1 MSETRT
7 GKRFDLSLP
16 VKIKQT
22 NSSRTHQATTHNL
35 SAAGVYITANLPF
48 KSGTKVE
55 FEITLPAP
63 VIGAKNNVDVKC
75 EGRVIRVDPEQRG
88 KRRGVACIID
98 KYQFVPEGKPA
109 AKPKAKGKTQGA
121 R

>member
-16 VKIKQT
+16 VKIKRA
-22 NSSRTHQATTHNL
+22 NSSRMHRATTNNL
-35 SAAGVYITANLPF
+35 SAAGVFITANLPF

-63 VIGAKNNVDVKC
+63 VIGASNNVDVKC
-75 EGRVIRVDPEQRG
+75 EGRVVRVDSTRRG

-98 KYQFVPEGKPA
+98 KYQFVPEGKA
-109 AKPKAKGKTQGA
+109 AKPKAKSKAQGA